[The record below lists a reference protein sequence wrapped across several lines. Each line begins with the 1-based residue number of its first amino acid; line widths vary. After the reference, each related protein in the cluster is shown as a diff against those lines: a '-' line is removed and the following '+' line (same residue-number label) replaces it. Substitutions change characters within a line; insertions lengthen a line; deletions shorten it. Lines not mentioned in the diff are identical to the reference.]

1 MEDEVAPEDSIS
13 QASVKTSVS
22 SSHSSHSRSKE
33 QIELDISSLAIK
45 MQSQQRRARLEKEK
59 LDVEKKKLDI
69 DLELEKNNLQ
79 EKMDLAINEK
89 ESLEASEQNKETLD
103 KDVQKILDDCC
114 TYLGSGRV
122 DLDGKKTCRV
132 YIRPDKNKIEPEKTI
147 ITPALKV
154 PRTST
159 VEKEAKPRLVTTSR
173 RLPETPFVAR
183 RLPEIPTKE
192 SPIGYSPSP
201 RPEHSDK
208 ALEALYRQQVAMIG
222 AMQAPKVEL
231 LEFDGDPMAYHAF
244 IRSFEENVEKILV
257 DDGARLARLVQL
269 CKGEAGRAIKCCN
282 LMDPVQ
288 GYSRA
293 RQLLKQRFGDKHTI
307 TELWMKRLNEG
318 GARVNLQ
325 EYSDELL
332 DCYESMKALGA
343 LAEMDAQRNL
353 LSLITRLPMHLQNK
367 WQDHV
372 FDLKTKE
379 DRRPTLRDVL
389 TFVQRA
395 AAVVSDPVYGSA
407 SMKSKRAEKF
417 TTKVA
422 YTATADVQC
431 PVCNDGDHRVSQ
443 CEKFLA
449 MGPSDRLDTAL
460 RHQVCFMCLTPGHV
474 TRECTD
480 PVKCH
485 VRGCG
490 QRHAAVLHDID
501 WQRFRQ
507 TSKDKRDGRAQ
518 AQEAPEG
525 FHVSSNH
532 VMGSKVALPFLS
544 VRVTDP
550 ETRMSVKTYALLDS
564 GSNVSLCTEG
574 LLKALGAKGR
584 TEKMSLTTLEKENNE
599 TTARVASLKVSSF
612 DGSGEVAIPHVYAR
626 PKLRLSSSNLITE
639 TEVQRWPHLRDLPLH
654 HAEIE
659 EVTLLIGQDCPE
671 ALMPLT
677 VVPGGKGEPYAIRS
691 RLGWTVSGPV
701 SSNAGRDSYASHY
714 ISRGK
719 LLEDKVDRF
728 WKIESSGIYEH
739 EKGTSIED
747 RQVMALWD
755 EKREFTDGHYV
766 LPIPFKRQDRK
777 LYDNL
782 HMAEKRLMS
791 LKRKLSRNEK
801 LHREY
806 AKGME
811 DLMSQGYA
819 VPVPEQD
826 IARDDGKVWYLPHH
840 PVVNPNKEKVRIV
853 FDCAAEYRG
862 QSLNN
867 EVLQGPD
874 LSNKLIGVLIR
885 FRLYPVAFMA
895 DIQAMFHQ
903 VRVVREDQDVL
914 RFLWWPEGDLDKNPE
929 KYKMTVHL
937 FGGTWSPSCCTYAL
951 RHTAEDHK
959 EGYSA
964 EAVETMLRN
973 FYVDDCLKSVPTV
986 REANELVKELKKLA
1000 ADGGFN
1006 LTKWTSNSS
1015 KVINEIP
1022 DCDRSKKAQER
1033 TLEDLTEDRALG
1045 VCWRVR
1051 EDSLGFQAQRMEQPL
1066 TKRGVLSM
1074 LSSVYDPL
1082 GLASPFVLI
1091 ARRIVQNLCQEKI
1104 GWDDPIPEKERKQ
1117 WEQWISGLQDM
1128 KQISVPRCV
1137 QPFPPVQVE
1146 LHHFSDAS
1154 EVAYGVVSYLRVIAK
1169 DGRIECTL
1177 VMAKSRLAPLKR
1189 LTLPRLELQAATLA
1203 ARQNAL
1209 LRKELGLDLRPP
1221 TYWTDSTIVLQ
1232 YISNTTARYHTFVAN
1247 RVAEIQNA
1255 TNIEEWRHVPTREN
1269 PADDASRGVSASD
1282 LSGSRWVHGP
1292 AFLKLPPEQ
1301 WPSTPVI
1308 RPLDEAELEV
1318 KKAISFSTQALDH
1331 QGPIDKLIDGITNWM
1346 QLLRTIACFQL
1357 IPEIHRSK
1365 IPFKGP
1371 LEAEHLQR
1379 AEEFLVTYVQRQCYL
1394 EEINAINQGRSIPI
1408 SSPLIR
1414 LRPVLSEGKLVIP
1427 GRISHAKV
1435 PSHVKVPVV
1444 LSSRHPAVESLCR
1457 YVHEKT
1463 AHSGRNYVLAELRQ
1477 KYWIVGAASLVKR
1490 IIRTCVTCRRRDA
1503 RPCQQK
1509 EADLPP
1515 DRVASYEPPFTN
1527 VGVDYFGPFAVKRG
1541 RGREKRY
1548 GCLFTCLATRAIH
1561 IEAAET
1567 MDTDS
1572 FINCLYR
1579 FIARRGEP
1587 QLIRSDNGTNFV
1599 GAERELK
1606 KELQAWNQDRIHE
1619 VLGHRG
1625 IRWIFNPP
1633 AASHM
1638 GGAWERQIRTV
1649 RRVLFAIMTEQVPT
1663 SEMLMTLLVIAEGIV
1678 NNRPLTPI
1686 SDDPKDLEPLTP
1698 NHLLIHRPANIPP
1711 GLFSE
1716 NDMYHRKKWRQ
1727 VQYLADTFWKR
1738 WTREYLSSLVQRTQ
1752 WHGTHRNVQ
1761 ENDLVL
1767 VIANNTPR
1775 NSWPVGRIIET
1786 YKGQD
1791 DLVRSARVRLRDS
1804 ELVRPITKLCVLEE
1818 TRD

>member
-1 MEDEVAPEDSIS
+1 MESSDNMRITRSRAKHATENEMKPEDSAS
-13 QASVKTSVS
+13 QVRASSICSVS
-22 SSHSSHSRSKE
+22 TNSSTTGRSKE
-33 QIELDISSLAIK
+33 QLELDISALEIQMSSHEKRARLQKAKLDIELDIEQNELQTQMDIARRERELLKAQERQSSSYVNVPPAQTPEQEQRKEFEDEVTK
-45 MQSQQRRARLEKEK
+45 MIGDCYAFLGTGKVDGTQACRVYTKTEQTEK
-59 LDVEKKKLDI
+59 LAPAQRSQKPPVPVSSSAPVTRKQVTKP
-69 DLELEKNNLQ
+69 
-79 EKMDLAINEK
+79 K
-89 ESLEASEQNKETLD
+89 ERPVLVSRPVKAQVNRDCVVPQSKIGYFPSPSERNTSPSEQN
-103 KDVQKILDDCC
+103 
-114 TYLGSGRV
+114 R
-122 DLDGKKTCRV
+122 
-132 YIRPDKNKIEPEKTI
+132 
-147 ITPALKV
+147 
-154 PRTST
+154 
-159 VEKEAKPRLVTTSR
+159 
-173 RLPETPFVAR
+173 
-183 RLPEIPTKE
+183 
-192 SPIGYSPSP
+192 
-201 RPEHSDK
+201 
-208 ALEALYRQQVAMIG
+208 ALEDLYRQQMAMIG
-222 AMQAPKVEL
+222 AMQAPRVEL
-231 LEFDGDPMAYHAF
+231 LEFNGDPMAYHEF
-244 IRSFEENVEKILV
+244 IRSFEENVEKVLT

-282 LMDPVQ
+282 LMDPAQ
-288 GYSRA
+288 GYAKA
-293 RQLLKQRFGDKHTI
+293 RRLLKQRFGDKYTI
-307 TELWMKRLNEG
+307 TELWIKRLNEG
-318 GARVNLQ
+318 GTRVNLQ

-407 SMKSKRAEKF
+407 SMKTKRAEKF
-417 TTKVA
+417 TTKVSYA
-422 YTATADVQC
+422 ATADVQC
-431 PVCNDGDHRVSQ
+431 PVCNDGDHSVSQ

-460 RHQVCFMCLTPGHV
+460 RHQVCFMCMTPGHV
-474 TRECTD
+474 TRECTN
-480 PVKCH
+480 PVKCQAQ
-485 VRGCG
+485 GCG
-490 QRHAAVLHDID
+490 QRHATVLHEID

-507 TSKDKRDGRAQ
+507 MSRERKERRDSRAQ

-525 FHVSSNH
+525 HHVSSHH
-532 VMGSKVALPFLS
+532 VMGSKVALPFLL
-544 VRVTDP
+544 VKVTNP
-550 ETRMSVKTYALLDS
+550 ETGTSVKTYALLDS
-564 GSNVSLCTEG
+564 GSNVSLCTES
-574 LLKALGAKGR
+574 LLKTLGAKGR
-584 TEKMSLTTLEKENNE
+584 IEKMSLTTLEKENSE
-599 TTARVASLKVSSF
+599 TAARVVSLRVSSF
-612 DGSGEVAIPHVYAR
+612 DGSGELAIPHVFAR
-626 PKLRLSSSNLITE
+626 PNLRLSSSNLITE
-639 TEVQRWPHLRDLPLH
+639 AEVQRWPHLRDLPLH
-654 HAEIE
+654 HAEID

-677 VVPGGKGEPYAIRS
+677 VVPGSKGEPYAIRS
-691 RLGWTVSGPV
+691 ILGWTVSGPV
-701 SSNAGRDSYASHY
+701 SSNTGRDSYASHY
-714 ISRGK
+714 ISSGE
-719 LLEDKVDRF
+719 LLQDKVDRF
-728 WKIESSGIYEH
+728 WKLESSGIYDQ

-747 RQVMALWD
+747 KQVMALWD
-755 EKREFTDGHYV
+755 EKVKFTDGHYV
-766 LPIPFKRQDRK
+766 LPIPFKSKDCK
-777 LYDNL
+777 L
-782 HMAEKRLMS
+782 
-791 LKRKLSRNEK
+791 
-801 LHREY
+801 
-806 AKGME
+806 
-811 DLMSQGYA
+811 
-819 VPVPEQD
+819 
-826 IARDDGKVWYLPHH
+826 
-840 PVVNPNKEKVRIV
+840 
-853 FDCAAEYRG
+853 
-862 QSLNN
+862 
-867 EVLQGPD
+867 
-874 LSNKLIGVLIR
+874 
-885 FRLYPVAFMA
+885 
-895 DIQAMFHQ
+895 
-903 VRVVREDQDVL
+903 
-914 RFLWWPEGDLDKNPE
+914 
-929 KYKMTVHL
+929 
-937 FGGTWSPSCCTYAL
+937 
-951 RHTAEDHK
+951 
-959 EGYSA
+959 
-964 EAVETMLRN
+964 
-973 FYVDDCLKSVPTV
+973 
-986 REANELVKELKKLA
+986 
-1000 ADGGFN
+1000 
-1006 LTKWTSNSS
+1006 
-1015 KVINEIP
+1015 
-1022 DCDRSKKAQER
+1022 
-1033 TLEDLTEDRALG
+1033 
-1045 VCWRVR
+1045 
-1051 EDSLGFQAQRMEQPL
+1051 
-1066 TKRGVLSM
+1066 
-1074 LSSVYDPL
+1074 YDPL

-1128 KQISVPRCV
+1128 KKISVPRCV

-1209 LRKELGLDLRPP
+1209 LRKELGLDLGPP

-1255 TNIEEWRHVPTREN
+1255 TNVKEWRHVPTREN

-1379 AEEFLVTYVQRQCYL
+1379 AEKFLVKYVQRQCYL

-1414 LRPVLSEGKLVIP
+1414 LRPVLYEGTLVVP

-1435 PSHVKVPVV
+1435 PSYVKRPVV
-1444 LSSRHPAVESLCR
+1444 LSSRHPVVESLCR

-1463 AHSGRNYVLAELRQ
+1463 AHSGRNYVLAELRRN
-1477 KYWIVGAASLVKR
+1477 YWVVGAASLVKKV
-1490 IIRTCVTCRRRDA
+1490 IRTCVTCRRRDA
-1503 RPCQQK
+1503 RPCQQR

-1515 DRVASYEPPFTN
+1515 DRMASYEPPFTN
-1527 VGVDYFGPFAVKRG
+1527 VGVDYFAVKRG

-1548 GCLFTCLATRAIH
+1548 GCLFTCLTTRAIH
-1561 IEAAET
+1561 VETAET

-1579 FIARRGEP
+1579 FMARRGEP

-1599 GAERELK
+1599 GAERELR
-1606 KELQAWNQDRIHE
+1606 KELEAWNQDRIHE
-1619 VLGHRG
+1619 VLSHRG
-1625 IRWIFNPP
+1625 ISWLFNPP

-1638 GGAWERQIRTV
+1638 GGVWERQIRSV
-1649 RRVLFAIMTEQVPT
+1649 RRVLFALMTEQVPT
-1663 SEMLMTLLVIAEGIV
+1663 SEMLTTLLVIAEGIV
-1678 NNRPLTPI
+1678 NNRPLTPA

-1698 NHLLIHRPANIPP
+1698 NHLLIHRPVNIPP
-1711 GLFSE
+1711 GLFNE

-1727 VQYLADTFWKR
+1727 VQYLADVFWKR
-1738 WTREYLSSLVQRTQ
+1738 WTREYLSSLVQRTK

-1767 VIANNTPR
+1767 VISSNTPR

-1804 ELVRPITKLCVLEE
+1804 ELVRPIRKLCVLEE
-1818 TRD
+1818 TQRLTQDNG

>member
-1 MEDEVAPEDSIS
+1 MENSDNLRVTRSRAKHATEDEVDPEDSVS
-13 QASVKTSVS
+13 QVRASSACTSTNS
-22 SSHSSHSRSKE
+22 STTRRSKE
-33 QIELDISSLAIK
+33 QLELDISALEIQMNSQERRAKLQKAKLDIELDIEQNELQTQMDIAKRERELLKTQERQSSSYVNIPPAGTPEQGPRKDFEDEVTK
-45 MQSQQRRARLEKEK
+45 MIGDCYAFLGTGKVDGSQACRIYGKTKQTEK
-59 LDVEKKKLDI
+59 LEPAQRSQKPPVPVSSSAPVSRKHVTKPKERPVLVSRPTNEQRNKNRDCVVPQSKLGYFPSPI
-69 DLELEKNNLQ
+69 EQNTEP
-79 EKMDLAINEK
+79 
-89 ESLEASEQNKETLD
+89 SEQD
-103 KDVQKILDDCC
+103 KVID
-114 TYLGSGRV
+114 R
-122 DLDGKKTCRV
+122 
-132 YIRPDKNKIEPEKTI
+132 
-147 ITPALKV
+147 
-154 PRTST
+154 
-159 VEKEAKPRLVTTSR
+159 
-173 RLPETPFVAR
+173 
-183 RLPEIPTKE
+183 
-192 SPIGYSPSP
+192 
-201 RPEHSDK
+201 
-208 ALEALYRQQVAMIG
+208 ALEDLYRQQVAMIG

-244 IRSFEENVEKILV
+244 IRSFEENVEKVLV

-353 LSLITRLPMHLQNK
+353 LSLIIRLPMHLQNK

-431 PVCNDGDHRVSQ
+431 PVCNDGDHSVSQ

-490 QRHAAVLHDID
+490 QRHATVLHDID

-525 FHVSSNH
+525 YHVSSHH

-550 ETRMSVKTYALLDS
+550 ETGMSVKTYALLDS

-626 PKLRLSSSNLITE
+626 PNLRLSSSNLITE

-659 EVTLLIGQDCPE
+659 DVTLLIGQDCPE

-677 VVPGGKGEPYAIRS
+677 VVPGSKGEPYAIRS

-714 ISRGK
+714 ISSGK

-755 EKREFTDGHYV
+755 EKIEFTDGHYV
-766 LPIPFKRQDRK
+766 LPIPFKSQDRK

-791 LKRKLSRNEK
+791 LKCKLSRNEK
-801 LHREY
+801 LHQEY

-840 PVVNPNKEKVRIV
+840 PVVNPNKEKIRIV

-914 RFLWWPEGDLDKNPE
+914 RFLWWPEGDLGKSPE

-951 RHTAEDHK
+951 RRTAEDSK

-964 EAVETMLRN
+964 EAVETILRN
-973 FYVDDCLKSVPTV
+973 FYVDDCLKSVPTI
-986 REANELVKELKKLA
+986 REATELVKELKKLA
-1000 ADGGFN
+1000 AEGGFN
-1006 LTKWTSNSS
+1006 LTKWTSNSH

-1022 DCDRSKKAQER
+1022 VHDRSRKAQER
-1033 TLEDLTEDRALG
+1033 TLEDPAEDRALG
-1045 VCWRVR
+1045 VCWRVGD
-1051 EDSLGFQAQRMEQPL
+1051 DSLGFQVQKMEQPL
-1066 TKRGVLSM
+1066 TKRGILSI

-1091 ARRIVQNLCQEKI
+1091 ARRIVQSLCQEKV
-1104 GWDDPIPEKERKQ
+1104 GWDDPIPEKEKEQ
-1117 WEQWISGLQDM
+1117 WERWIDGLRDM
-1128 KQISVPRCV
+1128 KRISVPRCI
-1137 QPFPPVQVE
+1137 QPFHPVQME
-1146 LHHFSDAS
+1146 LNHFSDAS

-1169 DGRIECTL
+1169 DGRIECTI

-1209 LRKELGLDLRPP
+1209 PRKELGLDLRPP
-1221 TYWTDSTIVLQ
+1221 TYWTDSTTVLQ

-1255 TNIEEWRHVPTREN
+1255 TNVEEWRHVPTHKN

-1282 LSGSRWVHGP
+1282 LSGSRWLRGP
-1292 AFLKLPPEQ
+1292 AFLRLPPEQ

-1308 RPLDEAELEV
+1308 RPSDEAELEV
-1318 KKAISFSTQALDH
+1318 KKAISFNTQALDS
-1331 QGPIDKLIDGITNWM
+1331 QGPM
-1346 QLLRTIACFQL
+1346 
-1357 IPEIHRSK
+1357 
-1365 IPFKGP
+1365 
-1371 LEAEHLQR
+1371 
-1379 AEEFLVTYVQRQCYL
+1379 
-1394 EEINAINQGRSIPI
+1394 
-1408 SSPLIR
+1408 
-1414 LRPVLSEGKLVIP
+1414 
-1427 GRISHAKV
+1427 
-1435 PSHVKVPVV
+1435 
-1444 LSSRHPAVESLCR
+1444 
-1457 YVHEKT
+1457 
-1463 AHSGRNYVLAELRQ
+1463 
-1477 KYWIVGAASLVKR
+1477 VKR

-1561 IEAAET
+1561 IETAET

-1579 FIARRGEP
+1579 FIVRRGEP
-1587 QLIRSDNGTNFV
+1587 QLIRSDNNGTNFV
-1599 GAERELK
+1599 GAERELR
-1606 KELQAWNQDRIHE
+1606 KELEAWNQDRIHE

-1625 IRWIFNPP
+1625 IRWIFN
-1633 AASHM
+1633 
-1638 GGAWERQIRTV
+1638 
-1649 RRVLFAIMTEQVPT
+1649 
-1663 SEMLMTLLVIAEGIV
+1663 
-1678 NNRPLTPI
+1678 
-1686 SDDPKDLEPLTP
+1686 
-1698 NHLLIHRPANIPP
+1698 
-1711 GLFSE
+1711 
-1716 NDMYHRKKWRQ
+1716 
-1727 VQYLADTFWKR
+1727 
-1738 WTREYLSSLVQRTQ
+1738 
-1752 WHGTHRNVQ
+1752 
-1761 ENDLVL
+1761 
-1767 VIANNTPR
+1767 TPR
-1775 NSWPVGRIIET
+1775 NSWLVGRIIET

-1818 TRD
+1818 TQRLTQDNG

>member
-1 MEDEVAPEDSIS
+1 MKRKVW
-13 QASVKTSVS
+13 
-22 SSHSSHSRSKE
+22 
-33 QIELDISSLAIK
+33 
-45 MQSQQRRARLEKEK
+45 
-59 LDVEKKKLDI
+59 
-69 DLELEKNNLQ
+69 
-79 EKMDLAINEK
+79 
-89 ESLEASEQNKETLD
+89 EASEQNKETLD

-132 YIRPDKNKIEPEKTI
+132 YIRPDKNKIEPEKMI

-474 TRECTD
+474 TRECTN

-525 FHVSSNH
+525 YHVSSNH

-550 ETRMSVKTYALLDS
+550 ETRMSVKTCALLDS

-612 DGSGEVAIPHVYAR
+612 DGSGEVALPHVYAR

-766 LPIPFKRQDRK
+766 LPIPFKSQDRK

-782 HMAEKRLMS
+782 HMVEKRLMS

-811 DLMSQGYA
+811 DLMSQG
-819 VPVPEQD
+819 
-826 IARDDGKVWYLPHH
+826 L
-840 PVVNPNKEKVRIV
+840 
-853 FDCAAEYRG
+853 RG
-862 QSLNN
+862 
-867 EVLQGPD
+867 
-874 LSNKLIGVLIR
+874 
-885 FRLYPVAFMA
+885 
-895 DIQAMFHQ
+895 
-903 VRVVREDQDVL
+903 
-914 RFLWWPEGDLDKNPE
+914 
-929 KYKMTVHL
+929 
-937 FGGTWSPSCCTYAL
+937 
-951 RHTAEDHK
+951 
-959 EGYSA
+959 
-964 EAVETMLRN
+964 
-973 FYVDDCLKSVPTV
+973 
-986 REANELVKELKKLA
+986 
-1000 ADGGFN
+1000 
-1006 LTKWTSNSS
+1006 
-1015 KVINEIP
+1015 
-1022 DCDRSKKAQER
+1022 
-1033 TLEDLTEDRALG
+1033 
-1045 VCWRVR
+1045 
-1051 EDSLGFQAQRMEQPL
+1051 
-1066 TKRGVLSM
+1066 
-1074 LSSVYDPL
+1074 
-1082 GLASPFVLI
+1082 ASPGNKTSPEMM
-1091 ARRIVQNLCQEKI
+1091 ARFGTC
-1104 GWDDPIPEKERKQ
+1104 
-1117 WEQWISGLQDM
+1117 
-1128 KQISVPRCV
+1128 
-1137 QPFPPVQVE
+1137 
-1146 LHHFSDAS
+1146 H
-1154 EVAYGVVSYLRVIAK
+1154 
-1169 DGRIECTL
+1169 
-1177 VMAKSRLAPLKR
+1177 
-1189 LTLPRLELQAATLA
+1189 
-1203 ARQNAL
+1203 
-1209 LRKELGLDLRPP
+1209 
-1221 TYWTDSTIVLQ
+1221 TI
-1232 YISNTTARYHTFVAN
+1232 
-1247 RVAEIQNA
+1247 
-1255 TNIEEWRHVPTREN
+1255 
-1269 PADDASRGVSASD
+1269 
-1282 LSGSRWVHGP
+1282 LS
-1292 AFLKLPPEQ
+1292 
-1301 WPSTPVI
+1301 
-1308 RPLDEAELEV
+1308 
-1318 KKAISFSTQALDH
+1318 
-1331 QGPIDKLIDGITNWM
+1331 
-1346 QLLRTIACFQL
+1346 
-1357 IPEIHRSK
+1357 
-1365 IPFKGP
+1365 
-1371 LEAEHLQR
+1371 
-1379 AEEFLVTYVQRQCYL
+1379 
-1394 EEINAINQGRSIPI
+1394 
-1408 SSPLIR
+1408 
-1414 LRPVLSEGKLVIP
+1414 
-1427 GRISHAKV
+1427 
-1435 PSHVKVPVV
+1435 
-1444 LSSRHPAVESLCR
+1444 
-1457 YVHEKT
+1457 
-1463 AHSGRNYVLAELRQ
+1463 
-1477 KYWIVGAASLVKR
+1477 
-1490 IIRTCVTCRRRDA
+1490 
-1503 RPCQQK
+1503 
-1509 EADLPP
+1509 
-1515 DRVASYEPPFTN
+1515 
-1527 VGVDYFGPFAVKRG
+1527 
-1541 RGREKRY
+1541 
-1548 GCLFTCLATRAIH
+1548 
-1561 IEAAET
+1561 
-1567 MDTDS
+1567 
-1572 FINCLYR
+1572 
-1579 FIARRGEP
+1579 
-1587 QLIRSDNGTNFV
+1587 
-1599 GAERELK
+1599 
-1606 KELQAWNQDRIHE
+1606 
-1619 VLGHRG
+1619 
-1625 IRWIFNPP
+1625 
-1633 AASHM
+1633 
-1638 GGAWERQIRTV
+1638 
-1649 RRVLFAIMTEQVPT
+1649 
-1663 SEMLMTLLVIAEGIV
+1663 
-1678 NNRPLTPI
+1678 
-1686 SDDPKDLEPLTP
+1686 
-1698 NHLLIHRPANIPP
+1698 
-1711 GLFSE
+1711 
-1716 NDMYHRKKWRQ
+1716 
-1727 VQYLADTFWKR
+1727 
-1738 WTREYLSSLVQRTQ
+1738 
-1752 WHGTHRNVQ
+1752 
-1761 ENDLVL
+1761 
-1767 VIANNTPR
+1767 
-1775 NSWPVGRIIET
+1775 
-1786 YKGQD
+1786 
-1791 DLVRSARVRLRDS
+1791 
-1804 ELVRPITKLCVLEE
+1804 
-1818 TRD
+1818 

>member
-1 MEDEVAPEDSIS
+1 MDPEDSVS
-13 QASVKTSVS
+13 QVRASSACTSTNS
-22 SSHSSHSRSKE
+22 STTRRSKE

-79 EKMDLAINEK
+79 EEMDLAINEK

-318 GARVNLQ
+318 GAQVNLQ

-353 LSLITRLPMHLQNK
+353 LSLIIRLPMHLQNK

-677 VVPGGKGEPYAIRS
+677 VVPGSKGEPYAIRS

-714 ISRGK
+714 ISSGK

-766 LPIPFKRQDRK
+766 LPIPFKSQDRK

-782 HMAEKRLMS
+782 HMAEKRLVS

-819 VPVPEQD
+819 VPD

-840 PVVNPNKEKVRIV
+840 PVVNPNKEKIRIV

-1033 TLEDLTEDRALG
+1033 TLEDPTEDRALG

-1128 KQISVPRCV
+1128 KKISVPRCV

-1255 TNIEEWRHVPTREN
+1255 TNIEEWRHVPTHEN

-1282 LSGSRWVHGP
+1282 LSGSRWLRGP
-1292 AFLKLPPEQ
+1292 AFLRLPPEQ

-1308 RPLDEAELEV
+1308 RPSDEAELEV
-1318 KKAISFSTQALDH
+1318 KKAISFNTQALDS
-1331 QGPIDKLIDGITNWM
+1331 QGPMDKLIDGITNWM

-1357 IPEIHRSK
+1357 IPEIYRSK

-1379 AEEFLVTYVQRQCYL
+1379 AEEFLVKYVQRQCYL

-1414 LRPVLSEGKLVIP
+1414 LRPVLSEGKLVTP

-1490 IIRTCVTCRRRDA
+1490 IIRTCVTCRQRDA

-1548 GCLFTCLATRAIH
+1548 GCLFTCL
-1561 IEAAET
+1561 
-1567 MDTDS
+1567 
-1572 FINCLYR
+1572 
-1579 FIARRGEP
+1579 P
-1587 QLIRSDNGTNFV
+1587 
-1599 GAERELK
+1599 
-1606 KELQAWNQDRIHE
+1606 
-1619 VLGHRG
+1619 LG
-1625 IRWIFNPP
+1625 
-1633 AASHM
+1633 
-1638 GGAWERQIRTV
+1638 
-1649 RRVLFAIMTEQVPT
+1649 
-1663 SEMLMTLLVIAEGIV
+1663 
-1678 NNRPLTPI
+1678 
-1686 SDDPKDLEPLTP
+1686 
-1698 NHLLIHRPANIPP
+1698 
-1711 GLFSE
+1711 
-1716 NDMYHRKKWRQ
+1716 
-1727 VQYLADTFWKR
+1727 QY
-1738 WTREYLSSLVQRTQ
+1738 
-1752 WHGTHRNVQ
+1752 
-1761 ENDLVL
+1761 
-1767 VIANNTPR
+1767 I
-1775 NSWPVGRIIET
+1775 
-1786 YKGQD
+1786 
-1791 DLVRSARVRLRDS
+1791 
-1804 ELVRPITKLCVLEE
+1804 
-1818 TRD
+1818 

>member
-1 MEDEVAPEDSIS
+1 MRITRSRAKYATKNEMKPEDSAS
-13 QASVKTSVS
+13 QVRASSICSASTS
-22 SSHSSHSRSKE
+22 SSTTGRSKE
-33 QIELDISSLAIK
+33 QLELDISVLEIQMSSHEK
-45 MQSQQRRARLEKEK
+45 RARLQKAK
-59 LDVEKKKLDI
+59 L
-69 DLELEKNNLQ
+69 DLELDIEQNELQTQMDIARRERELLKAQERQSSSYVNVPPARTPEQEQRKDFEDEVTKMIGDCYAFLGTGKVDGSQACRIYGKTKQTEKLEPAQ
-79 EKMDLAINEK
+79 RSQKPPVPVSSSAPVSRKHVTKPKERPVLVSRPTNEQRNK
-89 ESLEASEQNKETLD
+89 NRDCVVPQSKVGYSNRDCVVPQSKLGYFPSPIERNTEPSEQ
-103 KDVQKILDDCC
+103 
-114 TYLGSGRV
+114 
-122 DLDGKKTCRV
+122 
-132 YIRPDKNKIEPEKTI
+132 
-147 ITPALKV
+147 
-154 PRTST
+154 
-159 VEKEAKPRLVTTSR
+159 
-173 RLPETPFVAR
+173 
-183 RLPEIPTKE
+183 
-192 SPIGYSPSP
+192 
-201 RPEHSDK
+201 DK
-208 ALEALYRQQVAMIG
+208 AIDRALEDLYRQQVAMIG

-244 IRSFEENVEKILV
+244 IRSFEENVEKVLV

-318 GARVNLQ
+318 GTRVNLQ

-407 SMKSKRAEKF
+407 SMKTKRAEKF
-417 TTKVA
+417 TTKVSYA
-422 YTATADVQC
+422 ATADVQC
-431 PVCNDGDHRVSQ
+431 PVCNDGDHSVSQ

-460 RHQVCFMCLTPGHV
+460 RHQVCFMCMTPGHV
-474 TRECTD
+474 TRECTN
-480 PVKCH
+480 PVKCQAQ
-485 VRGCG
+485 GCG
-490 QRHAAVLHDID
+490 QRHATVLHEID

-507 TSKDKRDGRAQ
+507 MSRERKERRDSRAQ

-525 FHVSSNH
+525 HHVSSHH
-532 VMGSKVALPFLS
+532 VMGSKVALPFLL
-544 VRVTDP
+544 VKVTNP
-550 ETRMSVKTYALLDS
+550 ETGTSVKTYALLDS
-564 GSNVSLCTEG
+564 GSNVSLCTES
-574 LLKALGAKGR
+574 LLKTLGAKGR
-584 TEKMSLTTLEKENNE
+584 IEKMSLTTLEKENSE
-599 TTARVASLKVSSF
+599 TAARVVSLRVSSF
-612 DGSGEVAIPHVYAR
+612 DGSGELAIPHVFAR
-626 PKLRLSSSNLITE
+626 PNLRLSSSNLITE
-639 TEVQRWPHLRDLPLH
+639 AEVQRWPHLRDLPLH
-654 HAEIE
+654 HAEID

-677 VVPGGKGEPYAIRS
+677 VVPGSKGEPYAIRS
-691 RLGWTVSGPV
+691 ILGWTVSGPV
-701 SSNAGRDSYASHY
+701 SSNTGRDSYASHY
-714 ISRGK
+714 ISSGE
-719 LLEDKVDRF
+719 LLQDKVDRF
-728 WKIESSGIYEH
+728 WKLESSGIYDQ

-747 RQVMALWD
+747 KQVMALWD
-755 EKREFTDGHYV
+755 EKVKFTDGHYV
-766 LPIPFKRQDRK
+766 LPIPFKSKDCK
-777 LYDNL
+777 L
-782 HMAEKRLMS
+782 
-791 LKRKLSRNEK
+791 
-801 LHREY
+801 
-806 AKGME
+806 
-811 DLMSQGYA
+811 
-819 VPVPEQD
+819 
-826 IARDDGKVWYLPHH
+826 
-840 PVVNPNKEKVRIV
+840 
-853 FDCAAEYRG
+853 
-862 QSLNN
+862 
-867 EVLQGPD
+867 
-874 LSNKLIGVLIR
+874 
-885 FRLYPVAFMA
+885 
-895 DIQAMFHQ
+895 
-903 VRVVREDQDVL
+903 
-914 RFLWWPEGDLDKNPE
+914 
-929 KYKMTVHL
+929 
-937 FGGTWSPSCCTYAL
+937 
-951 RHTAEDHK
+951 
-959 EGYSA
+959 
-964 EAVETMLRN
+964 
-973 FYVDDCLKSVPTV
+973 
-986 REANELVKELKKLA
+986 
-1000 ADGGFN
+1000 
-1006 LTKWTSNSS
+1006 
-1015 KVINEIP
+1015 
-1022 DCDRSKKAQER
+1022 
-1033 TLEDLTEDRALG
+1033 
-1045 VCWRVR
+1045 
-1051 EDSLGFQAQRMEQPL
+1051 
-1066 TKRGVLSM
+1066 
-1074 LSSVYDPL
+1074 YDPL

-1128 KQISVPRCV
+1128 KKISVPRCV

-1209 LRKELGLDLRPP
+1209 LRKELSLDLGPP

-1255 TNIEEWRHVPTREN
+1255 TNVKEWRHVPTREN

-1379 AEEFLVTYVQRQCYL
+1379 AEKFLVKYVQRQCYL

-1414 LRPVLSEGKLVIP
+1414 LRPVLYEGTLVVP

-1435 PSHVKVPVV
+1435 PSYVKRPVV
-1444 LSSRHPAVESLCR
+1444 LSSRHPVVESLCR

-1463 AHSGRNYVLAELRQ
+1463 AHSGRNYVLAELRRN
-1477 KYWIVGAASLVKR
+1477 YWVVGAASLVKKV
-1490 IIRTCVTCRRRDA
+1490 IRTCVTCRRRDA
-1503 RPCQQK
+1503 RPCQQR

-1515 DRVASYEPPFTN
+1515 DRMASYEPPFTN
-1527 VGVDYFGPFAVKRG
+1527 VGVDYFAVKRG

-1548 GCLFTCLATRAIH
+1548 GCLFTCLTTRAIH
-1561 IEAAET
+1561 VETAET

-1579 FIARRGEP
+1579 FMARRGEP

-1599 GAERELK
+1599 GAERELR
-1606 KELQAWNQDRIHE
+1606 KELEAWNQDRIHE
-1619 VLGHRG
+1619 VLSHRG
-1625 IRWIFNPP
+1625 ISWLFNPP

-1638 GGAWERQIRTV
+1638 GGVWERQIRSV
-1649 RRVLFAIMTEQVPT
+1649 RRVLFALMTEQVPT
-1663 SEMLMTLLVIAEGIV
+1663 SEMLTTLLVIAEGIV
-1678 NNRPLTPI
+1678 NNRPLTPA

-1698 NHLLIHRPANIPP
+1698 NHLLIHRPVNIPP
-1711 GLFSE
+1711 GLFNE

-1727 VQYLADTFWKR
+1727 VQYLADVFWKR
-1738 WTREYLSSLVQRTQ
+1738 WTREYLSSLVQRTK
-1752 WHGTHRNVQ
+1752 WHETHRNVQ

-1767 VIANNTPR
+1767 VISSNTPR

-1804 ELVRPITKLCVLEE
+1804 ELVRPIRKLCVLEE
-1818 TRD
+1818 TQRLTQDNG